1 MCLSNYITLSEEE
14 YEEYLFLRFYV
25 QNWKL
30 KKLLRQK
37 DKIRNIIESCKLNPE
52 NRIKYD
58 TLLGEIKLKIHKEAR
73 EVRIRK
79 AQLSNFEK
87 PN

>member
-1 MCLSNYITLSEEE
+1 MYSNDLRYISEVE

-30 KKLLRQK
+30 KKLLKQR
-37 DKIRNIIESCKLNPE
+37 DKIRNIIESCELNPE

-58 TLLGEIKLKIHKEAR
+58 NLLRDIRLKIHKEAK